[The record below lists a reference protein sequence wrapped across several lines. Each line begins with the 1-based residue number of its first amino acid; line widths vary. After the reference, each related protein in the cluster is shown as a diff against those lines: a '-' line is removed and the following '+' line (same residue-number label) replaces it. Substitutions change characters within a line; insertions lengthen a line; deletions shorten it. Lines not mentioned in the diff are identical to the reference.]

1 MNIRFCKPFNYHGH
15 DNSTMVCNE
24 KKPIEM
30 AGKQAEVIY
39 NGLITQYTKMLSEFL
54 NQCYSIHQ
62 N

>member
-24 KKPIEM
+24 KNNIEM
-30 AGKQAEVIY
+30 AGIKAEIIY
-39 NGLITQYTKMLSEFL
+39 KCSITQYTKMLSEFL
-54 NQCYSIHQ
+54 NQCYSIDQ